1 MRLDRD
7 SYMDVNFKAIREYE
21 IALNLRKDSMKKNF
35 LRCDQQ
41 KIGKKRG
48 CQKIGEF
55 DGDGVLMYPPTLTAQ
70 VLENGQHVEKI
81 FTAYTLKDSAHA
93 LCENG
98 RCNPGQRD
106 GLSRR
111 DITDIETLYRTTCSK
126 KIIILYIICIK

>member
-1 MRLDRD
+1 
-7 SYMDVNFKAIREYE
+7 
-21 IALNLRKDSMKKNF
+21 
-35 LRCDQQ
+35 
-41 KIGKKRG
+41 
-48 CQKIGEF
+48 
-55 DGDGVLMYPPTLTAQ
+55 MYSPTLPAQ
-70 VLENGQHVEKI
+70 VLENGKLEEKN
-81 FTAYTLKDSAHA
+81 FTAFTLKESAHA